1 MLLYHG
7 SNKNIENI
15 NLAMCK
21 PYKDFG
27 RGFYLTELKEQAEK
41 MAIRVAKI
49 HGGIPV
55 VNIYEIADDDMVVL
69 FRQYQNGMINFDM
82 LVKGMTYKDITSQCS
97 FHSEK
102 AICLLKKVGVIGE

>member
-1 MLLYHG
+1 
-7 SNKNIENI
+7 
-15 NLAMCK
+15 MCK

-55 VNIYEIADDDMVVL
+55 VNIYEIADDFTENKEMRCRDFERRVSTEWAVFVMNNRNKYFENYASAL
-69 FRQYQNGMINFDM
+69 F
-82 LVKGMTYKDITSQCS
+82 T
-97 FHSEK
+97 
-102 AICLLKKVGVIGE
+102 LKKRYVY